1 MVFSREFKQ
10 ALSALPSAE
19 KDKLL
24 FRLLKK
30 DLELANRLEFELLSE
45 ESTEQKRDALQK
57 ILQREIEKATDLFY
71 SPGYLTMDVRS
82 MSGRISQHVYI
93 TKDKFGEAWLN
104 LFLTTQI
111 LRENRQNLKL
121 FSGRK
126 AEKFYIPVVARIFK
140 ILTLIRK
147 LDEDYLIEF
156 QKPLA
161 ELQEEM
167 SENGGLMKTA
177 TRHGLDINWLNADR
191 IPEDIEKI
199 QKEIRSMGFL
209 R

>member
-71 SPGYLTMDVRS
+71 FCIL
-82 MSGRISQHVYI
+82 IFI
-93 TKDKFGEAWLN
+93 L
-104 LFLTTQI
+104 LFQSHSNYFI
-111 LRENRQNLKL
+111 V
-121 FSGRK
+121 S
-126 AEKFYIPVVARIFK
+126 
-140 ILTLIRK
+140 
-147 LDEDYLIEF
+147 
-156 QKPLA
+156 
-161 ELQEEM
+161 
-167 SENGGLMKTA
+167 
-177 TRHGLDINWLNADR
+177 
-191 IPEDIEKI
+191 
-199 QKEIRSMGFL
+199 
-209 R
+209 